1 MPVRSHTCQLM
12 RDIAYIAL
20 GSNLGDREEYLE
32 RARSALAALPGT
44 RLLRASSV
52 EETAPVGDVPQGP
65 YLNQMVAIETE
76 LAPRAL
82 LDRLH
87 EIERSAGRVRGVRW
101 GPRTLDLDIV
111 MFNGT
116 TVNEPDLLVPHRE
129 LPNRDFWQR
138 ELAELRGFGGDSE

>member
-1 MPVRSHTCQLM
+1 M

-20 GSNLGDREEYLE
+20 GSNLGDREEYLQ

-65 YLNQMVAIETE
+65 YLNQMVAIETN
-76 LAPRAL
+76 LAPRKL
-82 LDRLH
+82 LERLH

-111 MFNGT
+111 MFDGQ
-116 TVNEPDLLVPHRE
+116 TVNEPDLLVPHPE
-129 LPNRDFWQR
+129 IPNRDFWQR
-138 ELAELRGFGGDSE
+138 ELVELRGPGGDSE

>member
-1 MPVRSHTCQLM
+1 M

-20 GSNLGDREEYLE
+20 GSNLGDREEHLE

-76 LAPRAL
+76 LAPREL

-87 EIERSAGRVRGVRW
+87 EIERSAGRIRGVRW

-116 TVNEPDLLVPHRE
+116 TVNEPDLLVPHQE

-138 ELAELRGFGGDSE
+138 ELAELKGPGGDSE

>member
-1 MPVRSHTCQLM
+1 M

-20 GSNLGDREEYLE
+20 GSNLGGREEYLE
-32 RARSALAALPGT
+32 QARSALAALPGT

-76 LAPRAL
+76 LAPREL

-111 MFNGT
+111 MFDAK

-138 ELAELRGFGGDSE
+138 ELAELKGLGGNSE

>member
-1 MPVRSHTCQLM
+1 M

-20 GSNLGDREEYLE
+20 GSNLGDREAYLE

-52 EETAPVGDVPQGP
+52 EETAPVGDVPQGAF
-65 YLNQMVAIETE
+65 LNQMVAIETD
-76 LAPRAL
+76 LAPREL
-82 LDRLH
+82 LERLH

-111 MFNGT
+111 MFEAQ
-116 TVNEPDLLVPHRE
+116 TVNEPDLLVPHPEIR
-129 LPNRDFWQR
+129 NRDFWQR
-138 ELAELRGFGGDSE
+138 ELAELRGRGGDSE

>member
-1 MPVRSHTCQLM
+1 M

-111 MFNGT
+111 MFDGQ

>member
-1 MPVRSHTCQLM
+1 M

-20 GSNLGDREEYLE
+20 GSNLGDREEHLE

-76 LAPRAL
+76 LAPRVL

-111 MFNGT
+111 MFDRQ
-116 TVNEPDLLVPHRE
+116 TVNEPDLLVPHPE
-129 LPNRDFWQR
+129 IPNRDFWQR
-138 ELAELRGFGGDSE
+138 ELAELQGRGGDSE

>member
-1 MPVRSHTCQLM
+1 M

-65 YLNQMVAIETE
+65 YLNQMVAIETD
-76 LAPRAL
+76 LAPREL
-82 LDRLH
+82 LERLH
-87 EIERSAGRVRGVRW
+87 EIERSAGRVRGARW

-111 MFNGT
+111 MFDGQ
-116 TVNEPDLLVPHRE
+116 TVNEPDLLVPHPE
-129 LPNRDFWQR
+129 IPNRDFWQR
-138 ELAELRGFGGDSE
+138 ELAELRGPGGDSE